1 MNIVTNTNTYF
12 AENRQDELILLLLS
26 KQSQYHHDAHYW
38 DLLAQ
43 AHFAEQNTPKALSC
57 WQKCLQLDPNNLQF
71 QSSYAKTRLLSGLP
85 ASDNYSRLCAVDQC
99 NEEYMIGYAH
109 ALSLEGAYEQAI
121 EALQQFTQNN
131 HVSPNILKL
140 LSDLF
145 LLNGGE
151 AAANKVYENAI
162 IQDIHPSF
170 SYTQII
176 DGYYHKEHYQQALE
190 AVERA
195 TNALPNE
202 TKLAVKKAIILSE
215 MHEDEAAISCFER
228 LAKVQSVEKDL
239 AILRMSLRKGNLNIA
254 EAIAMHYSKI
264 GMQSTFIP
272 YLSLIWRLKNKT
284 QFLEWLD
291 RGNAFIKTSQIAM
304 SNKELS
310 SLGGLL
316 EQLHTTQSPYLEQ
329 SVQGGT
335 QTDLNLF
342 LRQELI
348 IQTIKERVK
357 DQIKAYAQQL
367 PVNDPTHP
375 LLKYDVQQTIDGRI
389 KFNGSWSVKL
399 NPGGRNKPHTHPK
412 GWLSSA
418 LYLQVPDKAKLGP
431 EPNGFIQFGTPP
443 ANLNLPLSTTH
454 QEAPEVGKL
463 VLFPSTSWHHT
474 VPFSEGKRLVIAFDV
489 AAPEKNF
496 AKK

>member
-12 AENRQDELILLLLS
+12 AENRQDELILHLLS
-26 KQSQYHHDAHYW
+26 KQNQYKNDAHYW

-43 AHFAEQNTPKALSC
+43 AHFAEQNTQEALSC
-57 WQKCLQLDPNNLQF
+57 WQKCLQINPNNLTF
-71 QSSYAKTRLLSGLP
+71 QSSYAKTSLLSGLP
-85 ASDNYSRLCAVDQC
+85 ASENYARLCSEDPC

-109 ALSLEGAYEQAI
+109 ALSLEGGYEQAI
-121 EALQQFTQNN
+121 EALQQFARIND
-131 HVSPNILKL
+131 VSPNILKL
-140 LSDLF
+140 LSDLY
-145 LLNGGE
+145 LLNEGG

-162 IQDIHPSF
+162 KQDLHLSF

-176 DGYYHKEHYQQALE
+176 DGYHHKECYQQALE
-190 AVERA
+190 VVEQA
-195 TNALPNE
+195 TNDLPNE
-202 TKLAVKKAIILSE
+202 TNLAVKKAIILSE
-215 MHEDEAAISCFER
+215 LHEYEAAVRCFER

-272 YLSLIWRLKNKT
+272 YLSLIWRLKNNT

-291 RGNAFIKTSQIAM
+291 RGNAFIKTSKIVM
-304 SNKELS
+304 SNQELS
-310 SLGGLL
+310 SLEILL
-316 EQLHTTQSPYLEQ
+316 EQLHTTQSPYSEQ

-342 LRQELI
+342 LRQEPI

-357 DQIKAYAQQL
+357 EQIKAYALQL
-367 PVNDPTHP
+367 PVNDATHP
-375 LLKYDVQQTIDGRI
+375 LLKYDVQQAINGRI
-389 KFNGSWSVKL
+389 KFSGSWSVKL

-418 LYLQVPDKAKLGP
+418 LYLQVPDKTKLGP

-443 ANLNLPLSTTH
+443 TNLNLPLSTTY

-489 AAPEKNF
+489 AAPERNF
-496 AKK
+496 AKR

>member
-12 AENRQDELILLLLS
+12 AENRQDELILHLLS
-26 KQSQYHHDAHYW
+26 KQNQYKNDAHYW

-43 AHFAEQNTPKALSC
+43 AHFAEQNTQEALSC
-57 WQKCLQLDPNNLQF
+57 WQKCLQINPNNLKF
-71 QSSYAKTRLLSGLP
+71 QSSYAKTSLLSGLP
-85 ASDNYSRLCAVDQC
+85 ASENYARLCSVDPC

-121 EALQQFTQNN
+121 EALQQFARIND
-131 HVSPNILKL
+131 VSPNLLKL
-140 LSDLF
+140 LSDLY
-145 LLNGGE
+145 LLNEGE
-151 AAANKVYENAI
+151 ATARNVYENSI
-162 IQDIHPSF
+162 KQGIHQRF
-170 SYTQII
+170 SYIQII
-176 DGYYHKEHYQQALE
+176 DGYHHKEQYQKALE
-190 AVERA
+190 VVEQA

-202 TKLAVKKAIILSE
+202 KELAVKKAIILSE
-215 MHEDEAAISCFER
+215 MHDDDAAIRSFDG

-254 EAIAMHYSKI
+254 EAIAMHYSRV

-272 YLSLIWRLKNKT
+272 YLSLIWRLKNNT
-284 QFLEWLD
+284 QFTDWLD
-291 RGNAFIKTSQIAM
+291 RRNAFIKASQIVMTNA
-304 SNKELS
+304 ELTT
-310 SLGGLL
+310 LVALL
-316 EQLHTTQSPYLEQ
+316 EQLHTTQSPYLDQ

-342 LRQELI
+342 LRQEPI

-357 DQIKAYAQQL
+357 TNIKAYAQQL
-367 PVNDPTHP
+367 PVSDATHP
-375 LLKYDVQQTIDGRI
+375 LLKYDVQQVIDGRI
-389 KFNGSWSVKL
+389 KFSGSWSVKL

-418 LYLQVPDKAKLGP
+418 LYLQVPDKTKLGP

-443 ANLNLPLSTTH
+443 TNLNLPMSTTH

-489 AAPEKNF
+489 AAPERNF
-496 AKK
+496 AKR

>member
-12 AENRQDELILLLLS
+12 AENRQDELILHLLS
-26 KQSQYHHDAHYW
+26 KQNQYKNDAHYW

-43 AHFAEQNTPKALSC
+43 AHFAEQNTQEALSC
-57 WQKCLQLDPNNLQF
+57 WQKCLQINPNNLKF
-71 QSSYAKTRLLSGLP
+71 QSSYAKTSLLSGLP
-85 ASDNYSRLCAVDQC
+85 ASENYARLCSEDPC

-109 ALSLEGAYEQAI
+109 ALSLEGGYEQAI
-121 EALQQFTQNN
+121 EALQQFARIND
-131 HVSPNILKL
+131 VSPNILKL
-140 LSDLF
+140 LSDLY
-145 LLNGGE
+145 LLNEGG

-162 IQDIHPSF
+162 KQDLHLSF

-176 DGYYHKEHYQQALE
+176 DGYHHKECYQQALE
-190 AVERA
+190 VVEQA
-195 TNALPNE
+195 TNDLPNE
-202 TKLAVKKAIILSE
+202 TNLAVKKAIILSE
-215 MHEDEAAISCFER
+215 LHEYEAAVRCFER

-272 YLSLIWRLKNKT
+272 YLSLIWRLKNNT

-291 RGNAFIKTSQIAM
+291 RGNAFIKTSKIVM
-304 SNKELS
+304 SNQELS
-310 SLGGLL
+310 SLEILL
-316 EQLHTTQSPYLEQ
+316 EQLHTTQSPYSEQ

-342 LRQELI
+342 LRQEPI

-357 DQIKAYAQQL
+357 EQIKAYALQL
-367 PVNDPTHP
+367 PVNDATHP
-375 LLKYDVQQTIDGRI
+375 LLKYDVQQAINGRI
-389 KFNGSWSVKL
+389 KFSGSWSVKL

-418 LYLQVPDKAKLGP
+418 LYLQVPDKTKLGP

-443 ANLNLPLSTTH
+443 TNLNLPLSTTY

-489 AAPEKNF
+489 AAPERNF
-496 AKK
+496 AKR